1 MWLGKSVAAPERYD
15 PSVLTPIP
23 RVEGRKALRLPPA
36 WFGEDVWHLY
46 ELSWLDA
53 AGEPVS
59 AWGRLIVPA
68 DSPNLVESKSLKLY
82 FNGLNFERFASPDA
96 LVARVEADLA
106 AVVDAPV
113 RFEVYAP
120 ETLRQ
125 PQAADFGDP
134 ASVSLDAPMF
144 EEKAGQGEL
153 AADAAEVSERFFAYD
168 ARHLAVLPAMPPRWQ
183 SFRTARFRSVCPVTG
198 QPDWASLYLRAFGP
212 PLEVRALRQYLSS
225 FRRHPEFHEQC
236 VERIYCDLWALGM
249 TELMVVARFLRRGGI
264 DINPQ
269 RASRP
274 DLLWREFIFD
284 PRQ

>member
-23 RVEGRKALRLPPA
+23 RAEGRKTLRLPPA
-36 WFGEDVWHLY
+36 WYGEDVWHLY

-68 DSPNLVESKSLKLY
+68 DSSNLVESKSLKLY
-82 FNGLNFERFASPDA
+82 CNGLNFERFPSQDA
-96 LVARVEADLA
+96 LAARLEADLA
-106 AVVDAPV
+106 AVVGAPV
-113 RFEVYAP
+113 RLEVYA
-120 ETLRQ
+120 TDRLRQ
-125 PQAADFGDP
+125 PVAADFGDP
-134 ASVSLDAPMF
+134 AAVSLDAPMF
-144 EEKAGQGEL
+144 EGKAGQGEI
-153 AADAAEVSERFFAYD
+153 ATDATEASEMTYD
-168 ARHLAVLPAMPPRWQ
+168 ARCLAVLPAMPPRWQ

-212 PLEVRALRQYLSS
+212 PLEVRALRQYLCS

-249 TELMVVARFLRRGGI
+249 TELVVIARFLRRGGI

-269 RASRP
+269 RASCP
-274 DLLWREFIFD
+274 ELLWRKFIFD